1 MVSAYFVSSY
11 AALVRLENIFL
22 ALELIKRYRYIHYRF
37 ESMNQ
42 PQNIQ
47 LFLQIPT
54 ISSLK
59 ELADIEELTEI
70 IFPFN

>member
-1 MVSAYFVSSY
+1 
-11 AALVRLENIFL
+11 
-22 ALELIKRYRYIHYRF
+22 
-37 ESMNQ
+37 MNQ